1 MNTYI
6 SWFDFQRSS
15 TGLEFLSLLG
25 NTGRLSGTTT
35 LGSTTLN
42 VIPNLTVQVNKYDI
56 ITIFDGSNSE
66 NVTATANAL
75 VGASSITVTA
85 TQFVHSDGIPFSTD
99 GVMGSLA
106 EAIIRSSQSL
116 ETICKQSLFLSTYTN
131 ELLAMPTM
139 RASIDNQYALHFRPR
154 HWPIQSLT
162 ALSVTTVVGDTIQYD
177 PTQVIIDS
185 DKQICSMP
193 NMQPLPLPGSGQAPY
208 PIWNVTGRYREA
220 QVAITY
226 IAGYSPLPA
235 DVVEASVLLTSDILA
250 KRENPI
256 GALDVG
262 TGTRHISAAIRGE
275 TTGDSILFKRA
286 KKILDNYTVDSF

>member
-1 MNTYI
+1 LNTYI
-6 SWFDFQRSS
+6 SWFDYQRST
-15 TGLEFLSLLG
+15 TGLEYLSLLG

-42 VIPNLTVQVNKYDI
+42 VIPNLTVQINQYDI

-66 NVTATANAL
+66 NVTATGTAL
-75 VGASSITVTA
+75 VGASTIPVTA
-85 TQFVHSDGIPFSTD
+85 TQFAHVAGTPFSTD
-99 GVMGSLA
+99 GVLGSLA
-106 EAIIRSSQSL
+106 EAIIRSSQYL
-116 ETICKQSLFLSTYTN
+116 ETICKQSLFQTTYTN
-131 ELLAMPTM
+131 EQLAMPTM

-162 ALSVTTVVGDTIQYD
+162 ALSITTTVGDTIQYD

-220 QVAITY
+220 QVTITY
-226 IAGYSPLPA
+226 VAGFSTLPS
-235 DVVEASVLLTSDILA
+235 DVIEASVLLTSDILA

-256 GALDVG
+256 GALDVSS
-262 TGTRHISAAIRGE
+262 GTRHISAAIRGE
-275 TTGDSILFKRA
+275 ATGDSILFKRA
-286 KKILDNYTVDSF
+286 RKILDNYTVQAF